1 MAHSARSDAAR
12 AASNATVTKIATTLL
27 YFIYVT
33 LLTIGYGD
41 ITPVSPAAR
50 ALVVLE
56 GLLRMAFTT
65 MLLAVLV
72 AKALGRREDV

>member
-1 MAHSARSDAAR
+1 
-12 AASNATVTKIATTLL
+12 
-27 YFIYVT
+27 VT